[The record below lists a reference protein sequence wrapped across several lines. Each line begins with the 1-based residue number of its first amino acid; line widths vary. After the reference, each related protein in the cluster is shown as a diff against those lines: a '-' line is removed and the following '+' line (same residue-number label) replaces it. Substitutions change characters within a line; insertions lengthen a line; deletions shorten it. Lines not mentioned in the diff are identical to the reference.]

1 MQQTSTVWVD
11 YAIIGIIVLST
22 LIGVVRGF
30 LREVFSFVIWLAAL
44 FVAWTFHKEL
54 AGAFAHWITSAHLR
68 LVAAFLI
75 LVLGVQILGAILGS
89 LLSMLLKKKGLVI
102 GNRILGGIF
111 GATRGAA
118 ILVAMAVYLGLL
130 TPWPEEDWWR
140 QSFLIGHFEVLA
152 EWILER
158 IPAQVTDRMKEL

>member
-1 MQQTSTVWVD
+1 MQHTGIVWVD

-30 LREVFSFVIWLAAL
+30 LREVFSFVIWLVAF
-44 FVAWTFHKEL
+44 FVAWTFHKEF
-54 AGAFAHWITSAHLR
+54 AGAFAHWITSSHLR
-68 LVAAFLI
+68 DVAAFLI
-75 LVLGVQILGAILGS
+75 LVLGVLILGAILGS
-89 LLSMLLKKKGLVI
+89 LLSMLLKKKGLII
-102 GNRILGGIF
+102 GNCVLGGVF
-111 GATRGAA
+111 GAARGA

-140 QSFLIGHFEVLA
+140 QASLIDHFQVLA

-158 IPAQVTDRMKEL
+158 IPAQVTDRLKEL